1 MIHVGIAGNIV
12 RWVDSFLSDRQAM
25 LAIDGRTE
33 RIRSTQAGLPQGSP
47 VLPVLF
53 NLSVSA
59 MFQRLED
66 RRPTFQALSFVDDIG
81 SVIECDD
88 MVKGTRN
95 LERIARDTIRWRF
108 NNKVEF
114 EFSKTANPCVQ
125 QMPEDPER
133 S

>member
-47 VLPVLF
+47 VSPVLF
-53 NLSVSA
+53 NVSVSA

-66 RRPTFQALSFVDDIG
+66 RRPNSKLSHLLTV
-81 SVIECDD
+81 
-88 MVKGTRN
+88 
-95 LERIARDTIRWRF
+95 
-108 NNKVEF
+108 
-114 EFSKTANPCVQ
+114 
-125 QMPEDPER
+125 
-133 S
+133 